1 MYSSCLLPSVFFVSS
16 VIVAWVARMS
26 CAVHC
31 LSFPRYTFMSCVS
44 IQVAQLENVDAE
56 TLAFLCYVQ
65 FENYPF
71 FEGNNYFVNSQ
82 IFGRVIKF
90 GNCAI

>member
-1 MYSSCLLPSVFFVSS
+1 
-16 VIVAWVARMS
+16 
-26 CAVHC
+26 
-31 LSFPRYTFMSCVS
+31 VS